1 MIFALRSTLAKFFIC
16 KLRQKLRL
24 VVLSNIV
31 VHKNEEGKL
40 QLLFK
45 KSIVVELIFDHD
57 FVTIQ
62 HFEEMFDVVGL
73 F

>member
-1 MIFALRSTLAKFFIC
+1 M
-16 KLRQKLRL
+16 
-24 VVLSNIV
+24 LSNIV
-31 VHKNEEGKL
+31 VHENEESKL